1 MNLEMAD
8 RITGGASRPS
18 KMPGL
23 SWNIPATLCKVG
35 SKLRNVPNSTCS
47 GCYALKGR
55 YMFPNVQNAM
65 NKRLDLYNK
74 AHENGTITRWYEAMA
89 YYANSRR
96 SKRFFRFFDS
106 GDLQSLQMLHDL
118 CIVAQMAPNTK
129 FWLPTREYGIVREFV
144 RGGYRVPDNMV
155 IRLSSPMVDAFT
167 YPHITGWGI
176 TYSAVHTNAPTTGA
190 FVCPANTQEGKCG
203 DCRVCWS
210 SKSLLVSYPKH

>member
-35 SKLRNVPNSTCS
+35 SKLRDVPGSTCS

-55 YMFPNVQNAM
+55 YMFPSTQNAM
-65 NKRLDLYNK
+65 NRRLDLYNK

-96 SKRFFRFFDS
+96 TKGFFRFFDS

-118 CIVAQMAPNTK
+118 CIVARMAPNTK

-144 RGGYRVPDNMV
+144 GGGYIVPENMV
-155 IRLSSPMVDAFT
+155 IRLSSPMIDKFH
-167 YPHITGWGI
+167 YPRITGWGI
-176 TYSAVHTNAPTTGA
+176 TYSAVHINATTTGA